1 MSLKKAGVDPG
12 KRVRRRL
19 VRLQHLLS
27 NVIIRG
33 IKTKEFKSVN
43 VKVVNEMIYGLIQ
56 ALIFRLAVLDEE
68 SCSEINQTFE
78 MIISGLLIE
87 NK

>member
-1 MSLKKAGVDPG
+1 M
-12 KRVRRRL
+12 
-19 VRLQHLLS
+19 QHLLS